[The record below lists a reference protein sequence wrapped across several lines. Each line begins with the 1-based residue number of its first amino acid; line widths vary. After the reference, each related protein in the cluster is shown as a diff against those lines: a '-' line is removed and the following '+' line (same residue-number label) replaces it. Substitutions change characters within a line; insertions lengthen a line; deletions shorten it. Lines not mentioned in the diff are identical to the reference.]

1 MWKKLAE
8 LLNKIRISMSC
19 CFNSKCSLNE
29 NNILD
34 HSIDDK
40 INSNHEEFKPK

>member
-1 MWKKLAE
+1 MINKLIQ
-8 LLNKIRISMSC
+8 LLHKIRISMSC

-34 HSIDDK
+34 DSIDETTE
-40 INSNHEEFKPK
+40 NCQEFKPN